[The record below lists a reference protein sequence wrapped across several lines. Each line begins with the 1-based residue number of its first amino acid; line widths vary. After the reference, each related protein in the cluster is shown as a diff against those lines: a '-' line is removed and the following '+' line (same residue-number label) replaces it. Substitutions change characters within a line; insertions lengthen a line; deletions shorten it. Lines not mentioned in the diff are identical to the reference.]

1 MLRITRC
8 RKADA
13 RGLAL
18 AKAHGLFN
26 VVGGG
31 WPLVSLRS
39 FEWVFGKKHEVYL
52 EMTIGGLMVSSGL
65 SQLQSHPSNQG
76 IDHARRLGLAVATT
90 LLAIDLIYVGKGT
103 IRKTYLLDALIE
115 IGWIAA
121 WLRQQQRA

>member
-1 MLRITRC
+1 MLIRR
-8 RKADA
+8 RRVDA

-26 VVGGG
+26 VVGGA
-31 WPLVSLRS
+31 WPIVSLRT

-52 EMTIGGLMVSSGL
+52 EMTIGGLMISAGL
-65 SQLQSHPSNQG
+65 SQMQSHGSREG

-90 LLAIDLIYVGKGT
+90 LLAIDLIYVGGGVV
-103 IRKTYLLDALIE
+103 RKTYLIDALFE

-121 WLRQQQRA
+121 WQRQRDLE